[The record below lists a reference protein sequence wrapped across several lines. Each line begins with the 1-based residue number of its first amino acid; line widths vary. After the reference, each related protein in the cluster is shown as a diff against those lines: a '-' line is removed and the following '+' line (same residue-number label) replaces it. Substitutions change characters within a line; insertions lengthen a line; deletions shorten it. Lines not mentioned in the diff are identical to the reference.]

1 MAIAAELKA
10 GVSFDTSKFEKS
22 VDTIKETLDKLKDQ
36 WIADNKTYEEVY
48 RDYHAAKEKL
58 DNKSFK
64 SFEEYEEAKTTV
76 EAAENDSRLKS
87 YTAYKDAEEAKNKQ
101 VLENTKK
108 LAKTLTLS
116 LTTPLVGLAGF
127 GLKAASK
134 IEDYTASFKTLLG
147 TEPAAKK
154 MIKTINEMAAATP
167 FDPDPLIQSTEK
179 LLAFGIEA
187 ENVNDVLNMLG
198 DSSKGSAEALQ
209 TLSTA
214 YGKVAAKG
222 KASMEEL
229 NMMIDRGVPI
239 LGELANVM
247 GVTENEVIKLT
258 SEGKIG
264 FNEVNKAFQNMTSEG
279 GVFYKGMETAS
290 QTLSGKLS
298 TLKGNISMLGASIME
313 EVLPTVKKMVDFAN
327 EAVKSWTNMGD
338 GAKTAILSVGT
349 ALATIGPALGIVTKA
364 ADAWKKLAPIIKT
377 VVPAIKGATT
387 AQLAWNAAQM
397 ANPIM
402 LAVAGVAALTA
413 GLAVLAV
420 RTSSAESKQKEFNK
434 KVAKAK
440 EATNEYIEALKEEA
454 SALDAVARKNAQQK
468 HEETIKS
475 ARKEYEKMHK
485 AETEAF
491 IKYDD
496 YSLNAL
502 GHTEKQKEALRET
515 WQMAKNQV
523 QEYEIAT
530 AKALLE
536 AGLREEEVAK
546 ALDEITG
553 KYKSHTQSVMTVEAA
568 QKRITAELERQKKAE
583 DDRIKAEQEA
593 EKKRREAEENE
604 KDGFVKAQ
612 EAYQKYIQNKEK
624 LSSKLLTGN
633 QRETLEAEQKT
644 LEESYNAYQK
654 YLDDKKAAED
664 KARQKE
670 IDDEKK
676 KNNEELKAKAGKIIN
691 LLAIDQDYALQAQQL
706 DDNTIMS
713 AEEKND
719 RLIALAQERAVIEHK
734 LSKEGA
740 DDLKSLLV
748 EMVANGETLTGELQ
762 KVYDMFFA
770 VEKKSKDT
778 SDGIVSDAEKAA
790 AALSTISSAVGNVSS
805 YINSSFEALSYT
817 TSKLQPLINNAFG
830 ASTKSLMSNFAT
842 AASQISSIMNSDMPE
857 GMKETQSALAGV
869 VAGLQTVGD
878 ISNAVFGAVLDSI
891 QADMDAI
898 NDELSKSIE
907 RIRAEQEATISEID
921 KNLKSKVGTEYEMG
935 SIEKEKKAKLDA
947 LKEEFAERGV
957 ILETG
962 YETELEKAQEAYQ
975 KSIDAYKEA
984 LDEYTELGNEN
995 EAYRNEQLELYK
1007 QALEGKTDKELEE
1020 ALKNKEMELEKSAML
1035 KNEERKRTAEEK
1047 LQEATRNKNLAE
1059 AEAQKQKILEDAEH
1073 AEVVAKIQAENAKA
1087 EADWKAEDEEVK
1099 AKNSANKALHD
1110 AETQAFYA
1118 DMASQIAN
1126 VWINAA
1132 AGTVAA
1138 WASCMPFGPIAGP
1151 ILAGILT
1158 GTMMT
1163 VAGVQTGLIAS
1174 QSPPQAPAIIAAP
1187 PRPEL
1192 IPVPQFA
1199 EGVTAFRG
1207 GMALV
1212 GEEGP
1217 ELVTLPQ
1224 GSNVIT
1230 NENTNDIL
1238 QTLEDVLSGTG
1249 GDITVNVTCVIDGME
1264 IPIKEQLIEIQRDE
1278 MYRSRR

>member
-87 YTAYKDAEEAKNKQ
+87 YTAYKDSEEAKNKQ

-239 LGELANVM
+239 LGELAKVM

-258 SEGKIG
+258 SEGKVG
-264 FNEVNKAFQNMTSEG
+264 FNEVNQAFKNMTSEG

-298 TLKGNISMLGASIME
+298 TLKGNMTMLGAAVME
-313 EVLPTVKKMVDFAN
+313 EVLPTVKSLVDAAN
-327 EAVKSWTNMGD
+327 NAVKAWSNMGN

-349 ALATIGPALGIVTKA
+349 ALATIGPALGVVTKA
-364 ADAWKKLAPIIKT
+364 ADTWKKLAPIIKT

-387 AQLAWNAAQM
+387 AQLAWNTAQM

-413 GLAVLAV
+413 GLAVLVA
-420 RTSSAESKQKEFNK
+420 RQKAAENGLNKIREAADKATSSAREYVNATKRVSEAATETDRKAAEIERRKAMAESVKQYEKLSETIEKIK
-434 KVAKAK
+434 KKDEKMRATEEEKKQLAEARVLREKMLIDIAEEELRVAGKNADVFHQLLMTTGDLSISYQQAK
-440 EATNEYIEALKEEA
+440 EI
-454 SALDAVARKNAQQK
+454 Q
-468 HEETIKS
+468 
-475 ARKEYEKMHK
+475 EK
-485 AETEAF
+485 
-491 IKYDD
+491 
-496 YSLNAL
+496 
-502 GHTEKQKEALRET
+502 
-515 WQMAKNQV
+515 
-523 QEYEIAT
+523 
-530 AKALLE
+530 
-536 AGLREEEVAK
+536 
-546 ALDEITG
+546 
-553 KYKSHTQSVMTVEAA
+553 A

-583 DDRIKAEQEA
+583 EDRIKAEQEA

-624 LSSKLLTGN
+624 LDSGFLDKT
-633 QRETLEAEQKT
+633 QKDTLDTEQKT
-644 LEESYNAYQK
+644 LEENYNKYKAY
-654 YLDDKKAAED
+654 L
-664 KARQKE
+664 
-670 IDDEKK
+670 EKK
-676 KNNEELKAKAGKIIN
+676 KADEEKAAADREKLAKQQAIKELEDNAELIASLLNQRRELSDDSIDTSKITQEELIS
-691 LLAIDQDYALQAQQL
+691 LAQRRAEIEQQL
-706 DDNTIMS
+706 ES
-713 AEEKND
+713 A
-719 RLIALAQERAVIEHK
+719 
-734 LSKEGA
+734 GA
-740 DDLKSLLV
+740 DALKQYLV
-748 EMVANGETLTGELQ
+748 EQKTAGIELTGELQ

-778 SDGIVSDAEKAA
+778 GDGIVSDAKKAA
-790 AALSTISSAVGNVSS
+790 AALSAISSAVGNVSS

-830 ASTKSLMSNFAT
+830 ASAKSLMSNFAT
-842 AASQISSIMNSDMPE
+842 AASQISDIIQNGNENMKNSGWGDYA
-857 GMKETQSALAGV
+857 KDAATAQAALAGV
-869 VAGLQTVGD
+869 GAGLQAVGD

-907 RIRAEQEATISEID
+907 KIRAEQEATISEID

-1059 AEAQKQKILEDAEH
+1059 AETQKQKILQD
-1073 AEVVAKIQAENAKA
+1073 AENA
-1087 EADWKAEDEEVK
+1087 ETK
-1099 AKNSANKALHD
+1099 AKIEAENARMKADYEAEKQEVEAKNAANKALD
-1110 AETQAFYA
+1110 ESKTQAFYA

-1138 WASCMPFGPIAGP
+1138 WASCMPLGPIAGP
-1151 ILAGILT
+1151 IAASVLT
-1158 GTMMT
+1158 TALMS

-1174 QSPPQAPAIIAAP
+1174 QSPPQPTPAIVLP
-1187 PRPEL
+1187 SQPSY

-1224 GSNVIT
+1224 GANVIT

-1238 QTLEDVLSGTG
+1238 ATLAEALEGGTS
-1249 GDITVNVTCVIDGME
+1249 GDITVNVTCVIDGSA

-1278 MYRSRR
+1278 MYRSR